1 MRLTDLP
8 NEILEVIFSSLGP
21 DVAARA
27 NLMQTCTRLCQIA
40 KRKSVWDS
48 ARATIQGIA
57 LRGNTH
63 VEWRAHGGGIASKDE
78 FVGGMHRYLFESRFA
93 KELGLLD
100 YIDPK
105 NYASV
110 ALIAAASG
118 VPDVTRAYC
127 EKLERASPKVL
138 EQLARLA
145 VGSRSPETLAAVQGP
160 WGVDPAFIASVNS
173 WHGVLF
179 RLAARS
185 GSAPMIVALERLG
198 LNMRMS
204 PVTVRMVMEEA
215 AIHGHA
221 TVLDF
226 MASDAKLAI
235 QPAEV
240 FEWVVT
246 PALCHTQPVES
257 GLAWAREFLDAA
269 KAPLRIPTSAFRN
282 SDLHPVVWGAR
293 HGTLEFLA
301 ELVNGKW
308 LGGTREETLAA
319 LRSNTNGALREA
331 IMTRKSAV
339 LRLLRGCGLTSE
351 DARAHHNYALW
362 TLFGFPTSS
371 TVAVL
376 QEMRQ
381 QWGLGPADLEG
392 LRPYISIDI
401 FFANAPL
408 LQELRKHWDGVR
420 ILGIGRGA
428 AVVQQTSQENGV
440 AWRARACLLCP
451 ACLAKKWP
459 ECVRARTP
467 ALGMHSLDVTDHAFV
482 LAHVVSMV
490 QPAAVVELRRHW
502 GFGPEDVRRD
512 YWKVLRIVVGGGFA
526 GMLETLRREFGL
538 DAADARGVPGMIA
551 EAIERGHTRIV
562 RELRLGFGLGADDAR
577 AQANRGI
584 RGAWKAEAVH
594 GNLDGSGVQ
603 MLRELALYGLTG
615 DDARAN
621 QNELLGKAI
630 AHAQQDMVVELAR
643 APWGLGAADLL
654 QVLPALGMM
663 DALVSHS
670 LPEQARGVGVVRA
683 LRVHYGQMGG
693 LGPEAIMR
701 EVVPQF
707 ARLTRAR
714 TDIFVNKLPSRL
726 VAELAELAELGLD
739 AKAVAA
745 ALGL

>member
-1 MRLTDLP
+1 
-8 NEILEVIFSSLGP
+8 
-21 DVAARA
+21 
-27 NLMQTCTRLCQIA
+27 
-40 KRKSVWDS
+40 
-48 ARATIQGIA
+48 
-57 LRGNTH
+57 
-63 VEWRAHGGGIASKDE
+63 
-78 FVGGMHRYLFESRFA
+78 
-93 KELGLLD
+93 
-100 YIDPK
+100 
-105 NYASV
+105 
-110 ALIAAASG
+110 
-118 VPDVTRAYC
+118 
-127 EKLERASPKVL
+127 
-138 EQLARLA
+138 
-145 VGSRSPETLAAVQGP
+145 
-160 WGVDPAFIASVNS
+160 
-173 WHGVLF
+173 
-179 RLAARS
+179 
-185 GSAPMIVALERLG
+185 
-198 LNMRMS
+198 
-204 PVTVRMVMEEA
+204 
-215 AIHGHA
+215 
-221 TVLDF
+221 
-226 MASDAKLAI
+226 
-235 QPAEV
+235 
-240 FEWVVT
+240 
-246 PALCHTQPVES
+246 
-257 GLAWAREFLDAA
+257 
-269 KAPLRIPTSAFRN
+269 
-282 SDLHPVVWGAR
+282 
-293 HGTLEFLA
+293 
-301 ELVNGKW
+301 
-308 LGGTREETLAA
+308 
-319 LRSNTNGALREA
+319 
-331 IMTRKSAV
+331 
-339 LRLLRGCGLTSE
+339 
-351 DARAHHNYALW
+351 
-362 TLFGFPTSS
+362 
-371 TVAVL
+371 
-376 QEMRQ
+376 
-381 QWGLGPADLEG
+381 
-392 LRPYISIDI
+392 
-401 FFANAPL
+401 
-408 LQELRKHWDGVR
+408 
-420 ILGIGRGA
+420 
-428 AVVQQTSQENGV
+428 
-440 AWRARACLLCP
+440 
-451 ACLAKKWP
+451 
-459 ECVRARTP
+459 
-467 ALGMHSLDVTDHAFV
+467 MHSLDVTDHAFV